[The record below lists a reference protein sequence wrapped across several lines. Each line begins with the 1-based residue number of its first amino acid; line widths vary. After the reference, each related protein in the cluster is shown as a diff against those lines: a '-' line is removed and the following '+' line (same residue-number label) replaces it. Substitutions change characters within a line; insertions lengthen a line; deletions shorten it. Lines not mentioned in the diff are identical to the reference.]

1 MDHGAAAAEAAA
13 LGGQDLTPLRSVSR
27 ASSLVPMTT
36 VDEISGAVKRLP
48 KKELARFRK
57 WFAEYDATVWDRQL
71 ESDARARKLDALI
84 REAQRD
90 HRAGRT
96 KPL

>member
-1 MDHGAAAAEAAA
+1 
-13 LGGQDLTPLRSVSR
+13 
-27 ASSLVPMTT
+27 MTT
-36 VDEISGAVKRLP
+36 VADITGAVKRLP
-48 KKELARFRK
+48 KKDLARFRK
-57 WFAEYDATVWDRQL
+57 WFAEYDASAWDRQL
-71 ESDARARKLDALI
+71 KVDATAGKLDALV

>member
-1 MDHGAAAAEAAA
+1 
-13 LGGQDLTPLRSVSR
+13 
-27 ASSLVPMTT
+27 MTT
-36 VDEISGAVKRLP
+36 VAEISGAVKRLP

-57 WFAEYDATVWDRQL
+57 WFAEYDATVWERQL
-71 ESDARARKLDALI
+71 ECDAGAGKLDALI
-84 REAQRD
+84 REAQQD